1 MTQETWNTFLDVMKN
16 DKNTIVLDLTKK
28 ENSNINGLTD
38 HEKLVNKFDTLFY
51 KIENIDIQNTYLR
64 DVLRLVPNDNLRE
77 LIKEMEKE
85 KNEWTNNNNIRLFGY
100 GLFSMAAR

>member
-64 DVLRLVPNDNLRE
+64 DVLRLVPNDNLKE

-85 KNEWTNNNNIRLFGY
+85 KNE
-100 GLFSMAAR
+100 

>member
-1 MTQETWNTFLDVMKN
+1 MTQETLNTFLDVMKN

-85 KNEWTNNNNIRLFGY
+85 KNE
-100 GLFSMAAR
+100 

>member
-1 MTQETWNTFLDVMKN
+1 MPQETWNTFLDVMNKSKN
-16 DKNTIVLDLTKK
+16 VTVINLTKK

-64 DVLRLVPNDNLRE
+64 DVLRLVPNNNLKE
-77 LIKEMEKE
+77 LIKEMENE
-85 KNEWTNNNNIRLFGY
+85 KNE
-100 GLFSMAAR
+100 

>member
-1 MTQETWNTFLDVMKN
+1 MNKSKN
-16 DKNTIVLDLTKK
+16 VTVINLTKK

-64 DVLRLVPNDNLRE
+64 DVLRLVPNNNLKE
-77 LIKEMEKE
+77 LIAEMENE
-85 KNEWTNNNNIRLFGY
+85 KNE
-100 GLFSMAAR
+100 